1 MREKKRKDKKLKEKK
16 RREGKWRNGRVNKYI
31 YYLCKMSS

>member
-16 RREGKWRNGRVNKYI
+16 RGEGKWRNGRVNKYI
-31 YYLCKMSS
+31 YYLCKM